1 MNPLSQ
7 PSQLLITASLGCL
20 IIGALPVSAQPS
32 LTRTEQIIAET
43 SLEPDQPDEPFP
55 LVSQLSDV
63 RPTDWAYQALK
74 SLVETRGVIAGYP
87 DDTFG
92 GDRAINRYEFAAGM
106 NAAFDQIS
114 ADMQEEFAKYAT
126 QEELE
131 AVKRMQEEFAQ
142 ELAAVRSGQLGSGNR
157 LVQTL
162 GRAFSLTSKLNG
174 EAIFQASFI
183 DGEERADGSNRALDR
198 QLTLSQRSKI
208 EITTSFTGKDLLTT
222 SFKASNLP
230 NLARGSG
237 TDMLRLGVQGDNN
250 NQLEADEV
258 SYRFRIGKPMTARLI
273 AAGGSL
279 TDFAKPLNPFLDDS
293 GDGAISRFAQRN
305 PIFRQGSG
313 AGAGLSYKFNDQI
326 RLGIGYVGDDLN
338 DPSVGFNNAGY
349 GAIAQLTLSPS
360 DNFDLGLTYVRSYN
374 TVRTGTGSR
383 RANDPFAGRSNAIVS
398 NSFGLQTSLAISSS
412 AHLSAWLGWT
422 QAYASDL
429 NNDPRADI
437 FNWAMTLAFPDVGG
451 RGNLLGFAIGQP
463 PKITSNEFT
472 RRGQANVDRD
482 TSLHLEGFYRWR
494 VTENILLTIGV
505 LVVTSPEHDR
515 NNSTLYSGVLRSTFS
530 F

>member
-1 MNPLSQ
+1 MNALSQ
-7 PSQLLITASLGCL
+7 SPQLVITASLGCL
-20 IIGALPVSAQPS
+20 MIGALPAIAQPS

-43 SLEPDQPDEPFP
+43 SLEPDQPDESFP

-74 SLVETRGVIAGYP
+74 SLVEKRGVIVGYP
-87 DDTFG
+87 DDTFR
-92 GDRAINRYEFAAGM
+92 GDRAISRYEFAAGM
-106 NAAFDQIS
+106 NAALDRVN

-126 QEELE
+126 KEELE

-142 ELAAVRSGQLGSGNR
+142 ELAAVKSGQLGSNDR

-162 GRAFSLTSKLNG
+162 GRSFSLASKLNG
-174 EAIFQASFI
+174 EAIFQTSFI
-183 DGEERADGSNRALDR
+183 GGAERAEDRSRGLDR

-222 SFKASNLP
+222 SLKASNLP
-230 NLARGSG
+230 NLARASG
-237 TDMLRLGVQGDNN
+237 TDMLRLGVQGDSN
-250 NQLEADEV
+250 NQLDIDEI

-338 DPSVGFNNAGY
+338 DPIVGFNNAGY
-349 GAIAQLTLSPS
+349 GAIAQLTISPS

-383 RANDPFAGRSNAIVS
+383 RANDPFAGSSNAIVS
-398 NSFGLQTSLAISSS
+398 HSFGLQTSLAMSP
-412 AHLSAWLGWT
+412 AVHLSGWLGWT

-429 NNDPRADI
+429 NNDPKADI
-437 FNWAMTLAFPDVGG
+437 FNWAITLAFPDVGG
-451 RGNLLGFAIGQP
+451 TGNLLGFAIGQP
-463 PKITSNEFT
+463 PKVTSNEFT
-472 RRGQANVDRD
+472 RRGQANTDRD
-482 TSLHLEGFYRWR
+482 TALHLEGFYRWR
-494 VTENILLTIGV
+494 VNDNVAFTAGV
-505 LVVTSPEHDR
+505 LIVTNPEHDR
-515 NNSTLYSGVLRSTFS
+515 NNSALYSGVLRSTFS